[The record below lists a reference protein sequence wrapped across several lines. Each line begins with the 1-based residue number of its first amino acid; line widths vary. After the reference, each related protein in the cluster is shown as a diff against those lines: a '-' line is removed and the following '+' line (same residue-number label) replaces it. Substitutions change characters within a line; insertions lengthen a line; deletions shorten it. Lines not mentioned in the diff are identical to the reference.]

1 MVRLEIGVGVGEAP
15 QPQDH
20 RQPNEVVTFVL
31 PLSVRFNCDDFNS
44 GPLGGNPL
52 IKLTIVQIKS
62 RVKSPEII
70 SGGNL
75 FKILV

>member
-31 PLSVRFNCDDFNS
+31 PRSVGFNCDDFNS
-44 GPLGGNPL
+44 GPLGGDPL
-52 IKLTIVQIKS
+52 I
-62 RVKSPEII
+62 
-70 SGGNL
+70 
-75 FKILV
+75 

>member
-1 MVRLEIGVGVGEAP
+1 MLIVVVNQDIRILGGEVGDRVGVGEAP

-31 PLSVRFNCDDFNS
+31 PLSVGFNCDDFNS

-52 IKLTIVQIKS
+52 I
-62 RVKSPEII
+62 
-70 SGGNL
+70 
-75 FKILV
+75 